1 MYQPH
6 RNTVFRQ
13 ILYNMKLTVP
23 DSLAD
28 ISVKQYKLLANLKLD
43 EKSTEWIVEA
53 ICIMCNLSKEETN
66 QLTIPEMERIST
78 IISRINDA
86 DGQDEKLL
94 TKLDY
99 KGKRYGFHPNLSK
112 LTVGEFAD
120 LETYC
125 SQGLFDNLG
134 YIISILYR
142 PIKTE
147 SGDFYSIESYKGD
160 GDPTYWDELKM
171 DVVMGAINFFLS
183 IGVILTKDLANS
195 LAEGEKVI

>member
-1 MYQPH
+1 
-6 RNTVFRQ
+6 
-13 ILYNMKLTVP
+13 MKITVP

-28 ISVKQYKLLANLKLD
+28 ISVKQYKLLADLKLD
-43 EKSTEWIVEA
+43 EKSTEWLIES
-53 ICIMCNLSKEETN
+53 ISILCGLSKKQVGT
-66 QLTIPEMERIST
+66 LTIPETERISL
-78 IISRINDA
+78 IIGKLNDE
-86 DGQDEKLL
+86 DENNQELQQKI
-94 TKLDY
+94 DY

-147 SGDFYSIESYKGD
+147 SGDFYTIESYKGD
-160 GDPTYWDELKM
+160 GDPTYWDDLKM
-171 DVVMGAINFFLS
+171 DVVMGAINFFCL
-183 IGVILTKDLANS
+183 
-195 LAEGEKVI
+195 

>member
-1 MYQPH
+1 
-6 RNTVFRQ
+6 
-13 ILYNMKLTVP
+13 MKLTVP

-86 DGQDEKLL
+86 DGQDEKLV

-147 SGDFYSIESYKGD
+147 AGDFYTIESYKGD

-183 IGVILTKDLANS
+183 IGVILTQDLANS

>member
-1 MYQPH
+1 
-6 RNTVFRQ
+6 
-13 ILYNMKLTVP
+13 MKITVP

-28 ISVKQYKLLANLKLD
+28 ITVKQYKLLADLKLD

-147 SGDFYSIESYKGD
+147 SGDFYTIESYKGD
-160 GDPTYWDELKM
+160 GNPTYWDDLKM
-171 DVVMGAINFFLS
+171 DIVMGAINFFLS

-195 LAEGEKVI
+195 LVEGEKVI

>member
-1 MYQPH
+1 
-6 RNTVFRQ
+6 
-13 ILYNMKLTVP
+13 MKLTVP

-94 TKLDY
+94 TKLEY

-195 LAEGEKVI
+195 LAEEGKVI

>member
-1 MYQPH
+1 
-6 RNTVFRQ
+6 
-13 ILYNMKLTVP
+13 MKITVP

-28 ISVKQYKLLANLKLD
+28 ITVKQYKLLADLKLD

-53 ICIMCNLSKEETN
+53 ICIMCKLSKEETN
-66 QLTIPEMERIST
+66 QLTIPEMERISV
-78 IISRINDA
+78 IIGRINDA
-86 DGQDEKLL
+86 DGQDEKLV

-147 SGDFYSIESYKGD
+147 SGDFYTIESYKGD
-160 GDPTYWDELKM
+160 GDPTYWDDLKM

-195 LAEGEKVI
+195 LVEGEKEI